1 MSDFALW
8 GPGAEYT
15 WWNIAVGSIVNSAC
29 AILGCFLV
37 LRRMSMLGDAISH
50 AVLPGIV
57 LAYLFAGRDAVLM
70 LFLGA
75 MLVGVLTALLVQ
87 TLHRF
92 GGVAEDAGLGIVFT
106 SLFSIGVVL
115 VSNYASRAH
124 IDVNCVLFGD
134 MDFVSLD
141 RFYWGPFD
149 VPRSLPKMLL
159 ALGAVVVFVTVF
171 WKELK
176 IASFDPALATA
187 MGISA
192 VAVHYLLMGM
202 TAVVTV
208 AAFEAVG
215 AVICVAMLIV
225 PAATAY
231 LLTDRLS
238 TMTLLAVGVAVL
250 SSFAGCILAPLTGTN
265 IAGMMAVAAG
275 GQFALA
281 VALAP
286 RYGLISKAWRAWRLS
301 ARIAAEDFTALLYRA
316 EESTKPDAPRGLR
329 TADLL
334 AAVGRGFTGRMA
346 LRKLI
351 HSGIVEPS
359 GEGRVI
365 LSVGGRRDAES
376 LVRSHRLW
384 EAYLVE
390 HFQLPLDHLHE
401 PAERIEHFIGP
412 ELQQQLAES
421 LPKADTDP
429 HGREIPPQPK

>member
-1 MSDFALW
+1 MTGLALW
-8 GPGAEYT
+8 GPGAELT
-15 WWNIAVGSIVNSAC
+15 WWNFAVGAVVNSAC

-57 LAYLFAGRDAVLM
+57 VAYFLAGREAVFV

-75 MLVGVLTALLVQ
+75 MIVGVLTALLVQ
-87 TLHRF
+87 TLSRY

-106 SLFSIGVVL
+106 SLFSIGVIL
-115 VSNYASRAH
+115 VSNFASRAH
-124 IDVNCVLFGD
+124 IDVDCVLYGD
-134 MDFVSLD
+134 MDFVSID

-149 VPRSLPKMLL
+149 LPRALPKMVL
-159 ALGAVVVFVTVF
+159 ALGAVIVFVALF

-192 VAVHYLLMGM
+192 GLIHYLLMGM

-215 AVICVAMLIV
+215 AVLCVAMLIV

-238 TMTLLAVGVAVL
+238 TMTLWAVVVAVV
-250 SSFAGCILAPLTGTN
+250 SSLAGCLVAPLTGTN

-275 GQFALA
+275 VQFALA
-281 VALAP
+281 VVFAP
-286 RYGLISKAWRAWRLS
+286 RYGLVGKGVRAWRLS
-301 ARIAAEDFTALLYRA
+301 VRIAEEDLTALLYRA
-316 EESTKPDAPRGLR
+316 EESQNARGVAGLPMS
-329 TADLL
+329 DLL
-334 AAVGRGFTGRMA
+334 AAVGRSLSGRWA

-351 HSGIVEPS
+351 HSGLVEPA
-359 GEGRVI
+359 GEGRVV
-365 LSVGGRRDAES
+365 LSAAGRRGAES

-412 ELQQQLAES
+412 ELQEQIAAS

-429 HGREIPPQPK
+429 HGREIPKK

>member
-1 MSDFALW
+1 MTGLVLW
-8 GPGAEYT
+8 GPGAELT
-15 WWNIAVGSIVNSAC
+15 WWNFAVGAIVNSAC

-57 LAYLFAGRDAVLM
+57 IAYFLAGREAVVSLY
-70 LFLGA
+70 LGA
-75 MLVGVLTALLVQ
+75 MIVAILTALLVQ
-87 TLHRF
+87 TLNRF
-92 GGVAEDAGLGIVFT
+92 GSVPEDAALGIAFT
-106 SLFSIGVVL
+106 AFFSIGVVL
-115 VSNYASRAH
+115 VSNFASRAH
-124 IDVNCVLFGD
+124 IDVDCVLFGD
-134 MDFVSLD
+134 MDFVSID

-149 VPRSLPKMLL
+149 LPRALPKMLI
-159 ALGAVVVFVTVF
+159 ALVAVVVFVGVF

-192 VAVHYLLMGM
+192 IVVHYLLMAM

-208 AAFEAVG
+208 AALEAVG
-215 AVICVAMLIV
+215 VVICVAMLIV

-238 TMTLLAVGVAVL
+238 TMTLWSVAVAIL
-250 SSFAGCILAPLTGTN
+250 SSLAGCILAPLTGTN

-275 GQFALA
+275 MQFALA
-281 VALAP
+281 VVFAP
-286 RYGLISKAWRAWRLS
+286 RYGLVGKGIRAWRLS
-301 ARIAAEDFTALLYRA
+301 VRIAEEDLTALLYRD
-316 EESTKPDAPRGLR
+316 EESKPTTGVRGL
-329 TADLL
+329 TIEHLL
-334 AAVGRGFTGRMA
+334 AGVGGGFTGRHA
-346 LRKLI
+346 LKKLQQR
-351 HSGIVEPS
+351 GMVELVD
-359 GEGRVI
+359 GARVV
-365 LSVGGRRDAES
+365 LSAGGREAAES

-401 PAERIEHFIGP
+401 PAEKIEHFIGP
-412 ELQQQLAES
+412 QLQQQLAAG

-429 HGREIPPQPK
+429 HGRDIPPVK